1 MKFDIYRNLNKAR
14 ADRARHVWSMRQ
26 TGGRVQG
33 HSETCYLT
41 GVDFKVSLSTLARL
55 REAGARK
62 VCAFMRGDLAT
73 VPADIAAH
81 ALVRV
86 SFNPFHADHFYRTDT
101 GAPVTS
107 ADAVLFTRTGAYAL
121 NPRN

>member
-14 ADRARHVWSMRQ
+14 KDRARHVWSMRR
-26 TGGRVQG
+26 TGGLVQG

-41 GVDFKVSLSTLARL
+41 GVEFKVSLATLARL
-55 REAGARK
+55 RAAGARK
-62 VCAFMRGDLAT
+62 VCAFMRGTLAPT
-73 VPADIAAH
+73 PAFASSKD
-81 ALVRV
+81 LVRV
-86 SFNPFHADHFYRTDT
+86 SFNPFGADHFYRTDT

-121 NPRN
+121 NPSN